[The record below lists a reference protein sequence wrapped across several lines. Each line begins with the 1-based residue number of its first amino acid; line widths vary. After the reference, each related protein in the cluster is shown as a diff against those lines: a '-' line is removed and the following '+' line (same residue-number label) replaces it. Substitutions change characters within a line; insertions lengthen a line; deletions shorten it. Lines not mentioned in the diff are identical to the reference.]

1 MSQVFDPDG
10 LEERELWKA
19 FLELCAIP
27 HPSHGEEALAL
38 WALEKARTLGLEAR
52 RDAIGNVIVRK
63 PARPGREGAPGVIL
77 QAHLDMVPQKSAE
90 LEHDFA
96 KDPIRPRLDPEDPAW
111 LKATGTTLGA
121 DNGIGLA
128 AGLSLLGDG
137 DLDHGPLELL
147 LTVNEED
154 GMTGAE
160 GLERGSLSGHFL
172 LNLDSEREEELCVG
186 SAGGQRLGF
195 SFSGS
200 PLPVPAGTAWLS
212 IEVSGLRGGHSGGE
226 IQLGRANAIMVL
238 IGLLAAETGRG
249 LRIAS
254 IGGGSLPNAI
264 PREAGAFIG
273 VAAEDLPGLRSRIEE
288 RAAQAAALFRAAD
301 PGLRLSL
308 AELAPPETALDPTSS
323 ARILRSLATM
333 PDGLRTMLEGMPEV
347 ARLSSNLGALG
358 TRLEPAKGGEGPHLV
373 IFGRSLARG
382 AYDEEKAALLA
393 SIRAS
398 LEAGGAEVAFEA
410 PRSAWPPDL
419 SSPLLALAREV
430 WKESLGREAEVKA
443 THGGLECNL
452 FRPAYPEWD
461 MISIGPTIRFPH
473 SPDEAVEIASV
484 GRFYRRTRRLIER
497 LARLGDSR
505 RA

>member
-1 MSQVFDPDG
+1 MSHAFDPSE
-10 LEERELWKA
+10 LEERELWEA
-19 FLELCAIP
+19 FLEICEIP

-38 WALEKARTLGLEAR
+38 WALERARRLGLSAR
-52 RDAIGNVIVRK
+52 RDAIGNVIIRK
-63 PARPGREGAPGVIL
+63 AARPGREAAPGVIL
-77 QAHLDMVPQKSAE
+77 QAHLDMVPQKAVG

-111 LKATGTTLGA
+111 LKARGTTLGA

-128 AGLSLLGDG
+128 AGICLLGDR

-160 GLERGSLSGHFL
+160 GLERGSLSGRFL

-186 SAGGQRLGF
+186 SAGGQRLTF
-195 SFSGS
+195 SFSETA
-200 PLPVPAGTAWLS
+200 LPVSAGLVWLS

-226 IQLGRANAIMVL
+226 IQLGRANAIRL
-238 IGLLAAETGRG
+238 LLGLLAAEAGSG
-249 LRIAS
+249 LRLAS
-254 IGGGSLPNAI
+254 ISGGSLPNAI
-264 PREAGAFIG
+264 PREASALIG
-273 VAAEDLPGLRSRIEE
+273 VAADELAGLRSRIEARVA
-288 RAAQAAALFRAAD
+288 RAAADFHAAD
-301 PGLRLSL
+301 PGLRVQLDE
-308 AELAPPETALDPTSS
+308 ATPPRAALDTQSS
-323 ARILRSLATM
+323 IRILHALSIM
-333 PDGLRTMLEGMPEV
+333 PDGLRTMLEGVPDV

-358 TRLEPAKGGEGPHLV
+358 TRLEAANGVEGAKLL
-373 IFGRSLARG
+373 ISGRSLVRG
-382 AYDEEKAALLA
+382 AFDDEKAGLLA

-398 LEAGGAEVAFEA
+398 LEAGGAEVIFEA

-419 SSPLLALAREV
+419 SSHLLALAREV
-430 WKESLGREAEVKA
+430 WDESLGHEVSVRA

-452 FRPAYPEWD
+452 FRPAFSEWD

-484 GRFYRRTRRLIER
+484 GRFYRRTRQLIER
-497 LARLGDSR
+497 LARWSDPR